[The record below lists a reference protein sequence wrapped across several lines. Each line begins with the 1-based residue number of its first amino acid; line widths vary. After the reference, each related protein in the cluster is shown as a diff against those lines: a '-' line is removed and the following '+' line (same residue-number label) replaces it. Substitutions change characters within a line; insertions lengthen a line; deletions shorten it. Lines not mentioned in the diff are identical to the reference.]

1 MAHQP
6 PNHADA
12 MLFMEYYKIWDTPAD
27 IDAWSLLRRLKAE
40 GALEHYQTF
49 RSRVPAGSREDGL
62 IDRLCRAF
70 EQAGVLM
77 RHGLLHPDLYFDSWA
92 DPTSTWTRLEPV
104 VMGLRQES
112 AAPDLFRNFEWL
124 AAQAIG
130 WREEQAENV

>member
-6 PNHADA
+6 PTHEDG
-12 MLFMEYYKIWDTPAD
+12 MLFMQFFRVWDTPAD
-27 IDAWSLLRRLKAE
+27 SEAWTLLRRLRAE

-49 RSRVPAGSREDGL
+49 RSRVTAGSREDGL
-62 IDRLCRAF
+62 ISRLCTSF

-77 RHGLLHPDLYFDSWA
+77 RHGLLHPDLFFEGWP

-104 VMGLRQES
+104 ITGLREEN
-112 AAPDLFRNFEWL
+112 ADPGAYRNFEWL

-130 WREEQAENV
+130 WREEQSENA